1 MSALSDYLENKLVDL
16 ICRGQAFAAPANV
29 FIALHTANPTDVGS
43 GAEVSGGAYSRVS
56 LAATLAN
63 FSGTQGAGTTT
74 ASSGTGGQISNN
86 VAITF
91 PAPSGGNWGTVT
103 HFSMR
108 DLVTGGNLLMYGTLS
123 TPRTINSGDA
133 APSFAAGSLTFTLA

>member
-1 MSALSDYLENKLVDL
+1 MSALSDYLENKLVDA
-16 ICRGQAFAAPANV
+16 ICRGVAFSSPANV
-29 FIALHTANPTDVGS
+29 FIALHTANPTDAGT
-43 GAEVSGGAYSRVS
+43 GAEVSGGAYARVS
-56 LAATLAN
+56 LAATTAN

-74 ASSGTGGQISNN
+74 ASTGTGGQITNN

-91 PAPSGGNWGTVT
+91 TAPSGGNWGTVT

-108 DLVTGGNLLMYGTLS
+108 DQITGGNLLMYGALS

-133 APSFAAGSLTFTLA
+133 APSFAAGSLSFTLA